1 MATPPSLGGGSPRRV
16 APVDLDLVA
25 VGSCVV
31 LVERQHIQR
40 AAVRLQVT
48 PSVLTK
54 SVQLLER

>member
-16 APVDLDLVA
+16 APVGLDLVA

-31 LVERQHIQR
+31 LVERQHLQR
-40 AAVRLQVT
+40 AAPRLQVT
-48 PSVLTK
+48 PSALTK

>member
-1 MATPPSLGGGSPRRV
+1 
-16 APVDLDLVA
+16 VDLDLVA